1 MYSYVYNNYVT
12 LFLCP
17 SLWYVFGEHCVAVRC
32 TIRTLR
38 VLPVARTV
46 IVCGTKKK
54 SRSETKIEKFQRT
67 HTGSVERSASDAVT
81 EAAMIMYNSHRSYV
95 TFESPS
101 ERGLESIFSLSHSIF
116 FLLSRNVIQ
125 FETILWQSTRTT
137 VRGRFDINETKC
149 RASYKRDQIENWYLK
164 GNKIRFVSV
173 WVLVLF
179 IFFFLF
185 SVFGAFRS
193 ILVVELLPSMD
204 RRLRWLRWRWQ
215 QQQRQPHWK
224 QKKITKTSFQWL
236 HVNPNSRTQRC
247 ALFLAW
253 ADCALPHTSVTS
265 TFDAS
270 FSFQSKRTHS
280 QLTATDAAACSVL
293 CRQSIWLILTFIY
306 SIALI
311 MWATFSFVLN
321 FKLKEEQREKMRK
334 KNTLQ
339 HSRFLF
345 AADSQ

>member
-137 VRGRFDINETKC
+137 VRGRFDTNETKC

-179 IFFFLF
+179 IFFSFF
-185 SVFGAFRS
+185 PS
-193 ILVVELLPSMD
+193 LVRFVRFWS
-204 RRLRWLRWRWQ
+204 W
-215 QQQRQPHWK
+215 
-224 QKKITKTSFQWL
+224 
-236 HVNPNSRTQRC
+236 NC
-247 ALFLAW
+247 FLAW
-253 ADCALPHTSVTS
+253 TVDYADYDDDGSSSSDSRIGNKKKSQKPV
-265 TFDAS
+265 
-270 FSFQSKRTHS
+270 FSDFTLT
-280 QLTATDAAACSVL
+280 LTAVHNDAHC
-293 CRQSIWLILTFIY
+293 F
-306 SIALI
+306 
-311 MWATFSFVLN
+311 
-321 FKLKEEQREKMRK
+321 
-334 KNTLQ
+334 
-339 HSRFLF
+339 
-345 AADSQ
+345 